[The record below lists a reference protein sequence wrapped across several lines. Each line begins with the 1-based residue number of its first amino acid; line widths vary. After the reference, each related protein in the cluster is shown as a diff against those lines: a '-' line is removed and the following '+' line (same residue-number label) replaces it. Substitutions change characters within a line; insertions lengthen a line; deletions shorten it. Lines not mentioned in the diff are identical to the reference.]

1 MADGFD
7 ALAVEHTEAVEG
19 VQPSNDVPSQAR
31 SNTGFSA
38 KYTSR

>member
-1 MADGFD
+1 MFYFD
-7 ALAVEHTEAVEG
+7 TTATAEFLTTAAE
-19 VQPSNDVPSQAR
+19 NQAR